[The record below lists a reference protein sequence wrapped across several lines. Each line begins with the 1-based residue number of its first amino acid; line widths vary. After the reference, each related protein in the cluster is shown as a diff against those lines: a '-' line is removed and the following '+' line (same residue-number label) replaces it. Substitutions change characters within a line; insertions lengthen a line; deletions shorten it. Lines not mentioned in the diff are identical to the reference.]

1 MILYDF
7 DCSEHGRFEALVP
20 MGTPSAEC
28 PHCHEVC
35 SRVLSMPTI
44 KLEGLSGAF
53 PSAYDAWQRKHV
65 EAARQ
70 GNKRKYGHPLGTE
83 APGFSE

>member
-1 MILYDF
+1 
-7 DCSEHGRFEALVP
+7 
-20 MGTPSAEC
+20 
-28 PHCHEVC
+28 
-35 SRVLSMPTI
+35 MPTI